1 MRSAKTVILLVCV
14 LAALGLV
21 VGACSSGS
29 SSSSKKTTSTTKKA
43 KARPTITVTPA
54 TRLTDGQ
61 TVHVT
66 ALGFKPNEQGL
77 GISECA
83 DKGDVTSRDDCDA
96 PGIRALT
103 SDAKGDMTVDYV
115 VKKGPFGANNIVCS
129 AQQMCLLSVSQL
141 NQNTTEIATMDLSF
155 AG

>member
-1 MRSAKTVILLVCV
+1 MRSTKTVIRLVCA
-14 LAALGLV
+14 LAVLGLA

-29 SSSSKKTTSTTKKA
+29 SKKAKASTSTTKKA
-43 KARPTITVTPA
+43 KAKPAITVTPA

-66 ALGFKPNEQGL
+66 ASGFKPNEQGL

-103 SDAKGDMTVDYV
+103 SDAKGDVTVDYV

-129 AQQMCLLSVSQL
+129 ARQQCLISVSQL
-141 NQNTTEIATMDLSF
+141 SQNATEIATMDLSF